1 MGRTAHLWNP
11 QEDISR
17 AESALGRPRCHKPA
31 QLDTPRLRDRH
42 ALQTEGVKV
51 PVRHRLATEE
61 DLAKLPTLLI
71 GFGKRLTPEQIL
83 ENDEDEHEEE
93 E

>member
-1 MGRTAHLWNP
+1 VR
-11 QEDISR
+11 
-17 AESALGRPRCHKPA
+17 SAGPDATNQPNSTRPAYVTVTH
-31 QLDTPRLRDRH
+31 
-42 ALQTEGVKV
+42 QTEGVKV